1 MAAFRKLKNLV
12 DNLTQS
18 PLEEDAETTPDS
30 SSSGVIFTGV
40 FTAPRQPLPNPDIDK
55 DLLSQLPPL

>member
-18 PLEEDAETTPDS
+18 PLEEDGEAVGDAST
-30 SSSGVIFTGV
+30 GVIFTGV
-40 FTAPRQPLPNPDIDK
+40 LTAPRQPLPNPDVDK
-55 DLLSQLPPL
+55 DLLGQLPPL